1 MSRVVHLGFIPPQL
15 PSLVDQPP
23 GGQGWIHEVKHDGF
37 RTMLV
42 IDRKRVRAF
51 TRNGFDW
58 TERYRGIVA
67 AAGGLR
73 CRTAILD
80 GEVIVQD
87 KRGASDFEALQEALG
102 SRRAPL
108 IFYAFDLL
116 HYDGKDLR
124 DRPLTE
130 RRSLLKKLLG
140 DNPSSV
146 LQFSDEFVGD
156 AEALFRACAK
166 HELEG
171 IVSKLRSSPYR
182 SGRSKTW
189 LKTKCFIES
198 DLILLGI
205 DRDRKTGAPRA
216 LLAKME
222 RDKLVYAGPAF
233 IALDRNSRQELEA
246 KLAAFAQE
254 RPAIS
259 WLRNRNA
266 RWVRPELPVKVKHL
280 IGGGCSDMPPCERL
294 LLRSIARGKAA
305 EMAGRKAEMLDLLR
319 QIAEDLHWLRIRAE
333 RQDYERGRASEELE
347 KKKQEARTLAQES
360 LRRSTE

>member
-1 MSRVVHLGFIPPQL
+1 
-15 PSLVDQPP
+15 
-23 GGQGWIHEVKHDGF
+23 VKHDGF

-42 IDRKRVRAF
+42 IDRQRVQAF

-58 TERYRGIVA
+58 TDRYRGIVA
-67 AAGGLR
+67 AAGALP

-87 KRGASDFEALQEALG
+87 KRGASDFEALQAALG

-108 IFYAFDLL
+108 IYYAFDLL

-140 DNPSSV
+140 EKPSGA

-156 AEALFRACAK
+156 AQALFQACAQ
-166 HELEG
+166 HQLEG
-171 IVSKLRSSPYR
+171 IVSKLASSPYR

-189 LKTKCFIES
+189 LKTKCFVES

-233 IALDRNSRQELEA
+233 IALDGGPRRVLEA
-246 KLAAFAQE
+246 KLDALAQE

-266 RWVRPELPVKVKHL
+266 RWARPQLTVKVKHL
-280 IGGGCSDMPPCERL
+280 MGDG
-294 LLRSIARGKAA
+294 LLRHATVREIA
-305 EMAGRKAEMLDLLR
+305 
-319 QIAEDLHWLRIRAE
+319 
-333 RQDYERGRASEELE
+333 S
-347 KKKQEARTLAQES
+347 
-360 LRRSTE
+360 